1 MKFSFLLSAG
11 AFASFLGFLPLHV
24 AGQTVCTGAVMTN
37 STDVNCN
44 SSNVG
49 VAYWVPLCG
58 SIPFPSTLPGS
69 SNNQK
74 IIFLY
79 NRQPSRRLQLT
90 GRDVGR
96 DIMIGSPGTSDTF
109 SGGAASNTYV
119 VGNQPARLV
128 VDPASS
134 TPYVVSSTNETDR
147 LNLVSSGIDFINIKP
162 EGQKRPGT
170 ITTAPT
176 RDRLSISQTNPP
188 TNSTWNTCPPA
199 VVHMFPSA
207 SPRPLVAMGA
217 QHASE
222 PAKLMLAQGGENS
235 ALMEEELPGVPL
247 VVDFDLSTDQIILTE
262 ELVEDVASLQLPS
275 PYVYAN
281 YPLTHWPEDPASISQ
296 SIERK
301 QVVPIFVV
309 RGVTFSHASTTSKLC
324 RKELDCIVDASMGLT
339 NVPTNIT
346 PLIYFQNQGLLVSSR
361 MNAKPLGSSENP
373 GKVVA
378 RLMNGNG
385 SALRLPVSPKN
396 PIYNAT
402 FIAIQP
408 RDAIKQSC
416 DQTWQ
421 RKGYPCPLRD
431 QKASP
436 YQTHSGERNVQ
447 SSMAPSQP

>member
-1 MKFSFLLSAG
+1 
-11 AFASFLGFLPLHV
+11 
-24 AGQTVCTGAVMTN
+24 
-37 STDVNCN
+37 
-44 SSNVG
+44 
-49 VAYWVPLCG
+49 
-58 SIPFPSTLPGS
+58 
-69 SNNQK
+69 
-74 IIFLY
+74 
-79 NRQPSRRLQLT
+79 
-90 GRDVGR
+90 
-96 DIMIGSPGTSDTF
+96 
-109 SGGAASNTYV
+109 
-119 VGNQPARLV
+119 
-128 VDPASS
+128 
-134 TPYVVSSTNETDR
+134 
-147 LNLVSSGIDFINIKP
+147 
-162 EGQKRPGT
+162 
-170 ITTAPT
+170 
-176 RDRLSISQTNPP
+176 
-188 TNSTWNTCPPA
+188 
-199 VVHMFPSA
+199 
-207 SPRPLVAMGA
+207 MGA

-222 PAKLMLAQGGENS
+222 PAKLMLAEGGENS

-262 ELVEDVASLQLPS
+262 ELVEDIASLQLPS

-281 YPLTHWPEDPASISQ
+281 YPLPHWPEDPASISQ

-301 QVVPIFVV
+301 QVAPILVV

-324 RKELDCIVDASMGLT
+324 RIELDCIVDASMGLT

-436 YQTHSGERNVQ
+436 YQTHSGERNVR
-447 SSMAPSQP
+447 SAMAPALP